1 MSVITAT
8 RERVAVNT
16 PADVN
21 ERIRDEMEAR
31 VTYLSRRGPE
41 AMRRRLG
48 ELEEEWDVE
57 RCLETMAPSLT
68 LTGLILGVVSN
79 RKWFAVSLLVQSF
92 FLQHALQGWCPPLPV
107 MRRLGIRTP
116 EEINEERFALKTLLG
131 DFDGARESANGNG
144 KGLSKL
150 FAAVRR

>member
-1 MSVITAT
+1 MSVLTAS

-16 PADVN
+16 DPEVN

-31 VTYLSRRGPE
+31 VTYLSRKGPE
-41 AMRRRLG
+41 AMRRRLA

-57 RCLETMAPSLT
+57 RCLETMAPSVT
-68 LTGLILGVVSN
+68 LAGLILGVTSS
-79 RKWFAVSLLVQSF
+79 RKWFAIPLLVQSF

-107 MRRLGIRTP
+107 MRRLGIRTL
-116 EEINEERFALKTLLG
+116 EEIDEERFALKALLG
-131 DFDGARESANGNG
+131 DFDGARESTNG
-144 KGLSKL
+144 KGLGKL